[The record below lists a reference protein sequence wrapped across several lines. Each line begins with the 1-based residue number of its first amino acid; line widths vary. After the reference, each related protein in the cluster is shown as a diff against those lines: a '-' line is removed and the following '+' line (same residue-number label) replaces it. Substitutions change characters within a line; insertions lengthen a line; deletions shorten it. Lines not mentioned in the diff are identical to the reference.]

1 MYLNILLL
9 NKILLHYNLSYFSS
23 FLFQF
28 ITNIYNH
35 TQNSKFIIHK
45 FNWQYSE
52 FSIVLLC
59 KTYNLQSFVC
69 SSQF

>member
-9 NKILLHYNLSYFSS
+9 NKILLHYNLSHFSS

-35 TQNSKFIIHK
+35 TQIAN
-45 FNWQYSE
+45 
-52 FSIVLLC
+52 LL
-59 KTYNLQSFVC
+59 YINLTGNIQS
-69 SSQF
+69 SL